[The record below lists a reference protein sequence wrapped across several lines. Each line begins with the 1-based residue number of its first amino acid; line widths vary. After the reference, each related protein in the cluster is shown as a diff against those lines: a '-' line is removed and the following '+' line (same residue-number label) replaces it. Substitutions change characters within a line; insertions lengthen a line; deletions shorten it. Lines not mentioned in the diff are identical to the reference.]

1 MIDKTK
7 SFEEQIE
14 ILKKGA
20 FLNEYWHVGYDHDD
34 KELNLRIFKAKVAY
48 LLNDVY
54 EQLFKKNIWSYICN
68 ITKEENQIFIDNIKK
83 NKDKIYEQDEFGN
96 FVIQPSQKRGD
107 LLDAVKTIVNFNE
120 VLSLDGDNND

>member
-1 MIDKTK
+1 M
-7 SFEEQIE
+7 E
-14 ILKKGA
+14 
-20 FLNEYWHVGYDHDD
+20 YDHDD

-96 FVIQPSQKRGD
+96 FVIQPS
-107 LLDAVKTIVNFNE
+107 
-120 VLSLDGDNND
+120 

>member
-1 MIDKTK
+1 M
-7 SFEEQIE
+7 
-14 ILKKGA
+14 
-20 FLNEYWHVGYDHDD
+20 GYDHDD

-96 FVIQPSQKRGD
+96 FVIQPS
-107 LLDAVKTIVNFNE
+107 
-120 VLSLDGDNND
+120 

>member
-1 MIDKTK
+1 M
-7 SFEEQIE
+7 
-14 ILKKGA
+14 
-20 FLNEYWHVGYDHDD
+20 GYDHDD

-83 NKDKIYEQDEFGN
+83 NKDKIYEQDEFEN
-96 FVIQPSQKRGD
+96 FVIQPS
-107 LLDAVKTIVNFNE
+107 
-120 VLSLDGDNND
+120 